1 MESALFSG
9 LQGLFLGVANLGL
22 GQVIMILVGSALL
35 YLGIK
40 KGYEPLLLV
49 PIGFG
54 AILVNI
60 PLADMMGEEGF
71 LRFFYDAGVLTEV
84 FPLLIFIGIGAMTDF
99 QPLLENPK
107 IILLGAAG
115 QFGIF
120 LTLLL
125 ALALGFDKLD
135 AVAVAIIGAC
145 DGPTAIYVSS
155 KFAPHLLGAMIDFGP
170 VLANPIVLLFGAAGQ
185 FGIFLT
191 LFLALWLGFLRQ
203 EAVSIAVIGACDGPT
218 AIFVTSRYAP
228 ALLPAVSIAAYS
240 YMSLVPLIQPPIM
253 RLLTTDR
260 ERKIVMGVVKQPVS
274 KTTKILF
281 PIVVTI
287 FASILAPK
295 GAPLIGTVMLGNLM
309 KESGVVDRL
318 KSASEN
324 EIANI
329 VTLLLGLCIGATM
342 EADKFLRAQTLLI
355 LGLGFVAISLDT
367 AVGVLFGKLMCFLTG
382 GKINPLIGAAG
393 ISAFPMSARVVQAEG
408 QKYNKKN
415 YLLMHAMSANAGGQ
429 IGSVIAAAV
438 MLSVLQG
445 MGIIG
450 G

>member
-1 MESALFSG
+1 MEGALVNG
-9 LQGLFLGVANLGL
+9 LHGLFVGVLNIGID
-22 GQVIMILVGSALL
+22 QVIMILIGSLL
-35 YLGIK
+35 LFLGIA

-60 PLADMMGEEGF
+60 PLSEMMAEGGF
-71 LRFFYDAGVLTEV
+71 IRFFYNSGVRTEI
-84 FPLLIFIGIGAMTDF
+84 FPLLIFLGIGSMTDF
-99 QPLLENPK
+99 QPLLQNPK

-155 KFAPHLLGAMIDFGP
+155 KFAPHMLGA
-170 VLANPIVLLFGAAGQ
+170 
-185 FGIFLT
+185 
-191 LFLALWLGFLRQ
+191 
-203 EAVSIAVIGACDGPT
+203 VSV
-218 AIFVTSRYAP
+218 
-228 ALLPAVSIAAYS
+228 AAYS

-253 RLLTTDR
+253 RALTTAH
-260 ERKIVMGVVKQPVS
+260 ERQIVMRAAKLDPIS
-274 KTTKILF
+274 KTTKIIF
-281 PIVVTI
+281 PIAVTV

-295 GAPLIGTVMLGNLM
+295 GAPLIGTVMLGNLLR
-309 KESGVVDRL
+309 ESGVVERL
-318 KSASEN
+318 RNASEN
-324 EIANI
+324 EIANV

-342 EADKFLRAQTLLI
+342 EADKFLKAQTLLI
-355 LGLGFVAISLDT
+355 LLLGFIAISLDT
-367 AVGVLFGKLMCFLTG
+367 VVGVLFGKLMCLLTG

-393 ISAFPMSARVVQAEG
+393 ISAFPMSARVVQVEG

-445 MGIIG
+445 MGIVG
-450 G
+450 N

>member
-1 MESALFSG
+1 MESALVNG
-9 LQGLFLGVANLGL
+9 IQGLFLGVVNIGI
-22 GQVIMILVGSALL
+22 GQVIMIAAACLLL

-60 PLADMMGEEGF
+60 PEANMMGEGGF
-71 LRFFYDAGVLTEV
+71 LRFFYDAGVRTEI

-99 QPLLENPK
+99 QPLLQNPK

-120 LTLLL
+120 ITLLL

-135 AVAVAIIGAC
+135 AVAVAVIGAC

-155 KFAPHLLGAMIDFGP
+155 KFAPHMLGA
-170 VLANPIVLLFGAAGQ
+170 
-185 FGIFLT
+185 
-191 LFLALWLGFLRQ
+191 
-203 EAVSIAVIGACDGPT
+203 VSV
-218 AIFVTSRYAP
+218 
-228 ALLPAVSIAAYS
+228 AAYS

-253 RLLTTDR
+253 RALTTEK
-260 ERKIVMGVVKQPVS
+260 ERQIVMGAAKLDPIS
-274 KTTKILF
+274 KTTRIVF
-281 PIVVTI
+281 PIAVTI

-295 GAPLIGTVMLGNLM
+295 GAPLIGTVMLGNLLR
-309 KESGVVDRL
+309 ECGVVERL

-342 EADKFLRAQTLLI
+342 EADKFLKAQTLLV
-355 LGLGFVAISLDT
+355 LLLGFIAISLDT
-367 AVGVLFGKLMCFLTG
+367 AVGILFGKAMCALTG

-408 QKYNKKN
+408 QKYNKKS

-445 MGIIG
+445 MGIVG